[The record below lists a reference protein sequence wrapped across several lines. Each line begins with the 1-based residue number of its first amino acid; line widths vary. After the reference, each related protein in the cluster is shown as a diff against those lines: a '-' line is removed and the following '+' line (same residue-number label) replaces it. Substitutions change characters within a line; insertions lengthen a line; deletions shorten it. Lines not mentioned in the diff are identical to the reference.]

1 MYNEL
6 ISLLEKEIQIN
17 TYNKELLPFWLDN
30 LEKSKSFNDVR
41 KDIILKVNELY
52 LKQKKSKHTE
62 YLALLGL
69 ISFLNKITNY
79 DEYTLK
85 SLYFLGFY
93 LSDYDSVEL
102 ESFVNAKISPKIINI
117 ISEKVD
123 SLLEKSSYL
132 DYYQGKTE
140 EVLDDFT
147 NMTNK
152 EIKEKIGYV
161 ENASFDREDTHEIRR
176 IWL

>member
-6 ISLLEKEIQIN
+6 IDFLEKEIQIN
-17 TYNKELLPFWLDN
+17 TYNKELVPFWFDN
-30 LEKSKSFNDVR
+30 LEKSKSFDDDR

-117 ISEKVD
+117 IAAKVD
-123 SLLEKSSYL
+123 SLYEKSSYL
-132 DYYQGKTE
+132 DYYQEKDE
-140 EVLDDFT
+140 EMLDDFT
-147 NMTNK
+147 NKTSN
-152 EIKEKIGYV
+152 ERREKIGFA
-161 ENASFDREDTHEIRR
+161 ENASFDGRYTYEIRR
-176 IWL
+176 I